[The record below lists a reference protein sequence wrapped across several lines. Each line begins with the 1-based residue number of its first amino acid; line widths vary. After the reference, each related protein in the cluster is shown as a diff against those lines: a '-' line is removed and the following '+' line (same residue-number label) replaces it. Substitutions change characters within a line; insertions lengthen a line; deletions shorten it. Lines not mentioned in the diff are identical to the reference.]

1 MKNKVLRAF
10 GIAGFVFSFCFLLS
24 ACTKDTPEQYMS
36 MGFYYNNLYLTITD
50 EEGKNIA
57 GDLDVLKNITV
68 IGMETG
74 ETMKCRV
81 VKFQNEE
88 LGVFV
93 PVQAPNSR
101 KYNNTKLEDGTI
113 LETALVIRYGDQ
125 DIPVQC
131 LFHYGLDV
139 KKIGWIVGS
148 ALTLFSV
155 KCQGSTFSVEKGAE
169 SVIIPFVLSDGKLV
183 AKPASK

>member
-24 ACTKDTPEQYMS
+24 ACSKDTPVQYIS
-36 MGFYYNNLYLTITD
+36 MGWYFNDLFLTIKN
-50 EEGKNIA
+50 EEGKDIA

-68 IGMETG
+68 IGVETG

-81 VKFQNEE
+81 VKFQH
-88 LGVFV
+88 GQFGIYV
-93 PVQAPNSR
+93 PVQSPNSL
-101 KYNNTKLEDGTI
+101 KYNNIKLKDGTI

-131 LFHYGLDV
+131 LFHKSLKV
-139 KKIGWIVGS
+139 ETIGALVGPG
-148 ALTLFSV
+148 LTLIKV
-155 KCQGSTFSVEKGAE
+155 KCQGTTFSVEKGAE

>member
-81 VKFQNEE
+81 VKFQH
-88 LGVFV
+88 GQFGIYV
-93 PVQAPNSR
+93 PVQSPNSL
-101 KYNNTKLEDGTI
+101 KYNNIKLKDGTI

-131 LFHYGLDV
+131 LFHKSLKV
-139 KKIGWIVGS
+139 ETIGALVGPG
-148 ALTLFSV
+148 LTLIKV
-155 KCQGSTFSVEKGAE
+155 KCQGTTFSVEKDAE
-169 SVIIPFVLSDGKLV
+169 SIIIPFVLSDGKLV

>member
-101 KYNNTKLEDGTI
+101 KYNNIKLEDGTI

-131 LFHYGLDV
+131 LFHKSLKV
-139 KKIGWIVGS
+139 ETIGALVGPG
-148 ALTLFSV
+148 LTLIKV
-155 KCQGSTFSVEKGAE
+155 KCQGSTFSAEKGAE

>member
-24 ACTKDTPEQYMS
+24 ACAKDTPEQYMS

-50 EEGKNIA
+50 EEGKDIA

-68 IGMETG
+68 VGMETG

-81 VKFQNEE
+81 VKFQHRQF
-88 LGVFV
+88 GIYV
-93 PVQAPNSR
+93 PIQSPNSL
-101 KYNNTKLEDGTI
+101 KYNNIKLKDGTI

-125 DIPVQC
+125 DIPAQC
-131 LFHYGLDV
+131 LFHKNLKV
-139 KKIGWIVGS
+139 ETIGALVGPG
-148 ALTLFSV
+148 LTLIKV

>member
-1 MKNKVLRAF
+1 MKKVLRTF
-10 GIAGFVFSFCFLLS
+10 GIASIVLSVCFLVS
-24 ACTKDTPEQYMS
+24 ACSKDTPVQYIS
-36 MGFYYNNLYLTITD
+36 MGWYFNDLFLTIKN
-50 EEGKNIA
+50 EEGKDIA

-131 LFHYGLDV
+131 LFHKSLKV
-139 KKIGWIVGS
+139 ETIGALVGPG
-148 ALTLFSV
+148 LTLIKV